1 MTEGD
6 ARARSQEQRASGARM
21 WLVRAKRVG
30 DSGGCWFVFVLL
42 VRCWMAGQRGELFI
56 EEFLDW
62 RVDSSERE
70 SLSALVE
77 REGLASAC
85 DLAHLF
91 CSTDEAE
98 QCGVPTA

>member
-6 ARARSQEQRASGARM
+6 ARARSQRQRASETRM

-30 DSGGCWFVFVLL
+30 DSGCCWFVFLL
-42 VRCWMAGQRGELFI
+42 VCCWMAGQRGELFI
-56 EEFLDW
+56 EELLDW
-62 RVDSSERE
+62 RVDSSERD

-77 REGLASAC
+77 REGLASAG

-91 CSTDEAE
+91 CSTGEAE
-98 QCGVPTA
+98 KEKNEGD

>member
-6 ARARSQEQRASGARM
+6 ARARSPEQRASGARM

-42 VRCWMAGQRGELFI
+42 VRCVMAGQRGELFI
-56 EEFLDW
+56 EELLDW

-77 REGLASAC
+77 REGLASAG
-85 DLAHLF
+85 DFAHLILRF
-91 CSTDEAE
+91 MRFGGEKA
-98 QCGVPTA
+98 